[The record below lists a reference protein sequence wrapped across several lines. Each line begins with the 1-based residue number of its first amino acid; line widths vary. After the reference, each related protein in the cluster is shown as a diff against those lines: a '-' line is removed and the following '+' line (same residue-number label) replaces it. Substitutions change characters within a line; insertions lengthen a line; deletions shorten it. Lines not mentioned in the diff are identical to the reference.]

1 MCPFPSPGMPVTPV
15 LRTDIVV
22 RLLASRV
29 YVDYRGLFLPR
40 KLK

>member
-22 RLLASRV
+22 PLLASRV
-29 YVDYRGLFLPR
+29 YVSITVVYFYPES
-40 KLK
+40 